1 MPIFTPISPFSSFL
15 MFQLIRT
22 FSSLDKKIC
31 YLHDFQNDLRARFKS
46 ILKLQWLYFTDD
58 YNLLILGR
66 LDPRSGLYTDCAPW
80 ARRPIPH
87 PRVRYPRQCPVP
99 SCLQIRD
106 PRSVLLFLTWQFCFT
121 HPGCS
126 LRAWVA
132 GQYKA
137 LVVWCKQCF
146 IETFLMQQFWCQ
158 VHSIM
163 VEEKSFILS
172 IC

>member
-1 MPIFTPISPFSSFL
+1 

-31 YLHDFQNDLRARFKS
+31 YLHNFQNDLRARFKR

-66 LDPRSGLYTDCAPW
+66 FDPRSGLYTDCAPW
-80 ARRPIPH
+80 ARRPIPR
-87 PRVRYPRQCPVP
+87 PRVRYPKAVP
-99 SCLQIRD
+99 CAKLLTDQG
-106 PRSVLLFLTWQFCFT
+106 PWGVLLFLTWEFCFT
-121 HPGCS
+121 HPSCS
-126 LRAWVA
+126 LRVWVA
-132 GQYKA
+132 GQNKA
-137 LVVWCKQCF
+137 LVVWCKLCF
-146 IETFLMQQFWCQ
+146 IETFLMQRFWCQ